1 MKPRFVSAV
10 AVLFCCAI
18 LAMVFVFG
26 YSRYKAA
33 QVKNAEFQA
42 QLQSG
47 AESPQAALPTQ
58 MPAQLP
64 PHIGILDLGAPTPT
78 PAGP

>member
-10 AVLFCCAI
+10 ALLFCCVI
-18 LAMVFVFG
+18 LAVVAAFG
-26 YSRYKAA
+26 YSRYKASQA
-33 QVKNAEFQA
+33 RNAEFQA
-42 QLQSG
+42 QLQSAG
-47 AESPQAALPTQ
+47 DNQQGTVPTQ

-64 PHIGILDLGAPTPT
+64 PRPTSEEGA

>member
-1 MKPRFVSAV
+1 MKPRLVSAV
-10 AVLFCCAI
+10 ALLFCCAI
-18 LAMVFVFG
+18 LAIVVAFG
-26 YSRYKAA
+26 YSRYKAS

-47 AESPQAALPTQ
+47 EDSTQATLPTH

-64 PHIGILDLGAPTPT
+64 PRGGSDTSAPA
-78 PAGP
+78 PAAP

>member
-10 AVLFCCAI
+10 AVLICCAI
-18 LAMVFVFG
+18 LAVVVAFG
-26 YSRYKAA
+26 YSRYKASQA
-33 QVKNAEFQA
+33 KNVEFQA

-47 AESPQAALPTQ
+47 ADGPQGALPTQ

-64 PHIGILDLGAPTPT
+64 PRAGSMDSGTPT